1 MTTGLDLVTSTMRK
15 IGALTKNETPS
26 SDEADDGIEI
36 INDLIESWAN
46 DSLVLYARTLESF
59 NLTAGDG
66 TYTIGSGGD
75 INTTRPIN
83 ILDFYIRSGTTDYT
97 DTDIISDEDFAR
109 IENKS
114 SQGIPKFLNYDGGFP
129 TGTIKLHPVPS
140 AAYTLFLLSEKQL
153 SGLTLAGTVSLPP
166 GWKRAI
172 IYNAAIDMG
181 PEYGQPV
188 SQEIY
193 QIAQESLGLLKLA
206 AAKVRSMDV
215 PTGNSVGNIYTGW
228 Q

>member
-114 SQGIPKFLNYDGGFP
+114 SQGIPKFLN
-129 TGTIKLHPVPS
+129 PVPS